1 MTQLSFSDADQND
14 MANAIAALSMDA
26 VQRANSG
33 HPGMP
38 MGMADAATVLFSQ
51 FLKFDPKAPDW
62 ADRDRFILSAGHGS
76 MLIYSLL
83 HLTGYEDMTME
94 QIKNFRQVGAITAGH
109 PEYGHVPG
117 VETTT
122 GPLGQGISNAVGMA
136 LAERHLNARYGDE
149 LVDHYTYVIAGD
161 GCLMEG
167 MSQEAIGL
175 AGHLGLNRLIVLWDD
190 NNITIDGPVSLSSS
204 TDQIARFQASGWNT
218 IAVDGHDRAAVS
230 AALTQAK
237 ASDKPTMIACKTTIG
252 KGAPTKAG
260 LNKAHGA
267 PLGDEEI
274 AGTRAARGW
283 DHPAFEIPDSVYANW
298 AKPAAAG
305 TDAHAAWAKRLDASD
320 HAADFKRAMA
330 GELNAGWE
338 AIFQAYKDGVAKEQ
352 PKLATRASS
361 KNALIPLTEV
371 LTDMMS
377 GSADLEGS
385 NKTKTPAT
393 STEIQAGSYGGRY
406 VNYGIREHGMAAC
419 LNGLALHGGVLPYS
433 GLFMVFLDYCRPS
446 VRLAA
451 LMGIRTI
458 YVATHD
464 SIGVGEDGPTHQ
476 PVEHL
481 ASMRAIPNCYTYRPA
496 DAVEVAECYE
506 LAIQTKDAPS
516 IMALTRQGVPAVRDD
531 ASKNMCERG
540 AYVLRPGKGADDIVL
555 LASGSEVHLAV
566 EAAERLEVDDISARV
581 VSVPCYDRFLEQ
593 DENYIRSITGKDL
606 PKIAIEA
613 GIRQGWDTIIGRD
626 GGFIGM
632 DGFGA
637 SGPGGELFTHFGIT
651 ADAIVAM
658 AKEKLA

>member
-1 MTQLSFSDADQND
+1 
-14 MANAIAALSMDA
+14 
-26 VQRANSG
+26 
-33 HPGMP
+33 
-38 MGMADAATVLFSQ
+38 
-51 FLKFDPKAPDW
+51 
-62 ADRDRFILSAGHGS
+62 
-76 MLIYSLL
+76 
-83 HLTGYEDMTME
+83 
-94 QIKNFRQVGAITAGH
+94 
-109 PEYGHVPG
+109 
-117 VETTT
+117 
-122 GPLGQGISNAVGMA
+122 
-136 LAERHLNARYGDE
+136 
-149 LVDHYTYVIAGD
+149 
-161 GCLMEG
+161 
-167 MSQEAIGL
+167 
-175 AGHLGLNRLIVLWDD
+175 
-190 NNITIDGPVSLSSS
+190 
-204 TDQIARFQASGWNT
+204 
-218 IAVDGHDRAAVS
+218 
-230 AALTQAK
+230 
-237 ASDKPTMIACKTTIG
+237 MIACKTTIG

-338 AIFQAYKDGVAKEQ
+338 AIFQAYKDSVAKEQ